1 MTTHRPNIIMHKS
14 NTIKRKGYLIDN
26 RIYLFLA
33 WIMFSSCQD
42 NYRNCLDLEYGTE
55 YIKITGVSESD
66 KNYFKYF
73 CKKTNVFGI
82 KIYATENVDNDKI
95 LHAASILAEYLDNDE
110 DGIIDNQ
117 RIVDKLIEKKAWIL
131 MAEDESESRA
141 AIRFPI
147 GNRFFLELYE
157 EEVSIINGSPRFDAS
172 LEEILH
178 LITQYGYAEVY
189 TNKFG
194 ENKNSEIAKAMDEAR
209 GGYFKNVPNSYPST
223 AWYTYDDKTCNYSC
237 QITEYTYW
245 ALTSIL
251 GAQEFPG
258 RLEEIQNEWKLN
270 TKEKV
275 KNNDS
280 QAYRLLTDSEFK
292 FPTYLPDGK
301 YR

>member
-1 MTTHRPNIIMHKS
+1 MKKLH
-14 NTIKRKGYLIDN
+14 
-26 RIYLFLA
+26 LFILLLCY
-33 WIMFSSCQD
+33 SCQD
-42 NYRNCLDLEYGTE
+42 NYENCLDLEYGTE

-73 CKKTNVFGI
+73 CKTSDVFGI
-82 KIYATENVDNDKI
+82 KIYATENVDNDKV

-110 DGIIDNQ
+110 DGTADNQ
-117 RIVDKLIEKKAWIL
+117 RIVNRLIDKKAWLL
-131 MAEDESESRA
+131 MAMNEEESRA

-147 GNRFFLELYE
+147 GNLAFLELYD
-157 EEVSIINGSPRFDAS
+157 EEVSIINGNPRFDAS

-178 LITQYGYAEVY
+178 LITQHGYAEVY
-189 TNKFG
+189 PNKFG

-209 GGYFKNVPNSYPST
+209 GGYFKNVPNSYPSS

-258 RLEEIQNEWKLN
+258 RLEEIQHEWRLN

-275 KNNDS
+275 KNGDQLVYS
-280 QAYRLLTDSEFK
+280 LLTDPEFK
-292 FPTYLPDGK
+292 FPTNLPDGR
-301 YR
+301 YRLD

>member
-1 MTTHRPNIIMHKS
+1 MHKS

-82 KIYATENVDNDKI
+82 KIYATENVDNDKM

-209 GGYFKNVPNSYPST
+209 GGYFKNVPNSYPSS

-275 KNNDS
+275 KNNNS
-280 QAYRLLTDSEFK
+280 QAYGLLTNPEFK

>member
-1 MTTHRPNIIMHKS
+1 MHKS
-14 NTIKRKGYLIDN
+14 NTIKRKGYLIN
-26 RIYLFLA
+26 SRIYLFLA

-55 YIKITGVSESD
+55 YIQITGVGESD

-73 CKKTNVFGI
+73 CKKTDVFGI
-82 KIYATENVDNDKI
+82 KVYATENVDNDKI

-157 EEVSIINGSPRFDAS
+157 DEVSIINGAPRFDAS

-189 TNKFG
+189 PNKFG

-209 GGYFKNVPNSYPST
+209 GGYFKNVPNSYPSS
-223 AWYTYDDKTCNYSC
+223 AWYTYDDRTCNYSC

>member
-1 MTTHRPNIIMHKS
+1 MHKS
-14 NTIKRKGYLIDN
+14 NTIKRKGYLIN
-26 RIYLFLA
+26 SRIYLFLA

-55 YIKITGVSESD
+55 YIQITGVGESD

-73 CKKTNVFGI
+73 CKKTDVFGI
-82 KIYATENVDNDKI
+82 KVYATENVDNDKI

-157 EEVSIINGSPRFDAS
+157 DEVSIINGSPRFDAS

-189 TNKFG
+189 PNKFG

-209 GGYFKNVPNSYPST
+209 GGYFKNVPNSYPEPRVRL
-223 AWYTYDDKTCNYSC
+223 
-237 QITEYTYW
+237 IP
-245 ALTSIL
+245 ALVGIDFFLTTSS
-251 GAQEFPG
+251 
-258 RLEEIQNEWKLN
+258 LN
-270 TKEKV
+270 KV
-275 KNNDS
+275 N
-280 QAYRLLTDSEFK
+280 
-292 FPTYLPDGK
+292 
-301 YR
+301 

>member
-1 MTTHRPNIIMHKS
+1 MHKS

-189 TNKFG
+189 PNKFG

-209 GGYFKNVPNSYPST
+209 GGYFKNVPNSYPSS

-280 QAYRLLTDSEFK
+280 PAYGLLTNPEFK
-292 FPTYLPDGK
+292 FPNYLPDGK

>member
-1 MTTHRPNIIMHKS
+1 MHKS
-14 NTIKRKGYLIDN
+14 NTIKRKGYLIN
-26 RIYLFLA
+26 SRIYFFLA

-55 YIKITGVSESD
+55 YIQITGVDESD

-73 CKKTNVFGI
+73 CKKTDVFGI
-82 KIYATENVDNDKI
+82 KVYATENVDNDKI

-178 LITQYGYAEVY
+178 LITQYGYAAVSY
-189 TNKFG
+189 TH
-194 ENKNSEIAKAMDEAR
+194 
-209 GGYFKNVPNSYPST
+209 
-223 AWYTYDDKTCNYSC
+223 
-237 QITEYTYW
+237 
-245 ALTSIL
+245 LTL
-251 GAQEFPG
+251 
-258 RLEEIQNEWKLN
+258 
-270 TKEKV
+270 
-275 KNNDS
+275 
-280 QAYRLLTDSEFK
+280 
-292 FPTYLPDGK
+292 PTICSV
-301 YR
+301 

>member
-1 MTTHRPNIIMHKS
+1 MKNIF
-14 NTIKRKGYLIDN
+14 LILLL
-26 RIYLFLA
+26 ILL
-33 WIMFSSCQD
+33 SCQD
-42 NYRNCLDLEYGTE
+42 NYENCLDLEYGTE
-55 YIKITGVSESD
+55 FIKITGVSESD

-73 CKKTNVFGI
+73 CKTSDVFGI
-82 KIYATENVDNDKI
+82 KIYATENIDNEKV

-110 DGIIDNQ
+110 DGNADNQ
-117 RIVDKLIEKKAWIL
+117 RIVNRLIDKKAWLL
-131 MAEDESESRA
+131 MAMNEEESRA

-147 GNRFFLELYE
+147 GNFAFLELYD
-157 EEVSIINGSPRFDAS
+157 EEVSIINGNPRFDAS

-178 LITQYGYAEVY
+178 LITQHGYAEVY
-189 TNKFG
+189 PNKFG

-209 GGYFKNVPNSYPST
+209 GGYFKNVPNSYPSS

-258 RLEEIQNEWKLN
+258 RLEEIQHEWRLN

-275 KNNDS
+275 KNGDQLVYS
-280 QAYRLLTDSEFK
+280 LLTDPEFK
-292 FPTYLPDGK
+292 FPTNLPDGR
-301 YR
+301 YRLD